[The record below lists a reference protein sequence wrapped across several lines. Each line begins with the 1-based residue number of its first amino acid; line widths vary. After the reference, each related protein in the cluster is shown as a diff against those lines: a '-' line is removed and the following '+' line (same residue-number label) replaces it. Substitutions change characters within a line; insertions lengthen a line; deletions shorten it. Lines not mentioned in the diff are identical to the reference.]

1 MLNLRRKTE
10 MTRPVLHSRR
20 HAGEGKAGVTAPTAL
35 GQIEACVPSLRRYAV
50 ALLCDRDAA
59 DDLVRECLVR
69 ALDMLHSR
77 RDDADVRTWLFTT
90 MHHLCVTRMRRRRY
104 GPRRESPDEEHEAAH
119 NQFPSQEDGLQRP
132 DLLRGLDRLSD
143 EQRGALLLVTV
154 EDFSYAEAATVLG
167 MPSGM
172 MMSCLARGRER
183 LRQFTST
190 DTRPALRE
198 V

>member
-1 MLNLRRKTE
+1 LNLRRKTE
-10 MTRPVLHSRR
+10 TTRPVPHSRR
-20 HAGEGKAGVTAPTAL
+20 HAGDGNAGGTAPTVL
-35 GQIEACVPSLRRYAV
+35 GQMEACIPSLRRYAV
-50 ALLCDRDAA
+50 ALLRDRDAA
-59 DDLVRECLVR
+59 DELVRECLVR
-69 ALDMLHSR
+69 ALDMLHAR

-90 MHHLCVTRMRRRRY
+90 MHHLCVTRMRRRRN
-104 GPRRESPDEEHEAAH
+104 GPPREDHEAAH

-183 LRQFTST
+183 LRQFTNT
-190 DTRPALRE
+190 DARPVLRE

>member
-10 MTRPVLHSRR
+10 TTRPVPHSRR
-20 HAGEGKAGVTAPTAL
+20 HAGDGQATVTAPTAL

-69 ALDMLHSR
+69 ALDMLHTR

-104 GPRRESPDEEHEAAH
+104 SPPREAADEDGEAAH
-119 NQFPSQEDGLQRP
+119 NQFPSQKDGLQRP
-132 DLLRGLDRLSD
+132 DLLRGLDRLPE

-154 EDFSYAEAATVLG
+154 EDFSYEEAATVLG

-190 DTRPALRE
+190 DARPALRE